1 MIGLPKKIF
10 LPDVCFAMP
19 RFSLCHRYLNAFLVC
34 AHEKSFSK
42 AARLLYVSPT
52 ALIKQIE
59 QLEEGIGT
67 TLFERTPRGLVLT
80 RSGSVLQSKA
90 QNFVQHGDALLTDVR
105 TSADSRDINVGT
117 SDVFSGRYVIELWYR
132 LQKRLSTSASRIR
145 LISYANDRRR
155 ADQIL
160 TGLGSEIDVIAGVF
174 DDRFLSHYDC
184 SGLVLERV
192 PIGCCVAAT
201 HPLAGKTSVT
211 VDELLSYELFV
222 LERDLLEDF
231 DAARDA
237 LDAKTPVPREV
248 EFNFLDLEVFNR
260 AQASESVILNIPYWT
275 EAHSLFR
282 WIPIEWPLTARFGL
296 IYSKTPSAGLQDF
309 IDEAAKETRT

>member
-1 MIGLPKKIF
+1 M
-10 LPDVCFAMP
+10 
-19 RFSLCHRYLNAFLVC
+19 
-34 AHEKSFSK
+34 
-42 AARLLYVSPT
+42 
-52 ALIKQIE
+52 
-59 QLEEGIGT
+59 
-67 TLFERTPRGLVLT
+67 
-80 RSGSVLQSKA
+80 
-90 QNFVQHGDALLTDVR
+90 
-105 TSADSRDINVGT
+105 
-117 SDVFSGRYVIELWYR
+117 
-132 LQKRLSTSASRIR
+132 
-145 LISYANDRRR
+145 ISYANDRRR

-192 PIGCCVAAT
+192 PIGCRVAAT

-275 EAHSLFR
+275 EAHPLFR